1 MTRHRGP
8 IGVQVLNSTSQG
20 DEMTVT
26 VVTYRKGGNPE
37 AVTAAARKGKAVW
50 EKHGA
55 ERFMLNFVAAGPDP
69 GHWSLVIMFSDWNA
83 FGKAMHGTESD
94 PAFLEFLSEMDAA
107 AELVSRRL
115 LGSVDL

>member
-1 MTRHRGP
+1 
-8 IGVQVLNSTSQG
+8 
-20 DEMTVT
+20 MTVT

-94 PAFLEFLSEMDAA
+94 PAFREFLSEMDTA

>member
-1 MTRHRGP
+1 MGDDAPSRPHRGP
-8 IGVQVLNSTSQG
+8 

-83 FGKAMHGTESD
+83 FGKAMHGTDSD